1 VPQPDRSSAPDEQMA
16 SGFGQGLKRTADASS
31 ADTPAPSM
39 QKREA
44 TKLEN
49 WDFPKMLEFSNKVED
64 GAQGDK
70 FIKINEYIS
79 EADAGKPFGTVPAK
93 RVEIVIGELS
103 SNPDQHKPVRAPFDA
118 GIAKQNGVELGTAW
132 GWTLELD
139 DEQFRNYSK
148 LEKHCMDKAAPMRHE
163 LLPSQSK
170 KAGKA
175 NFTAERFATEF
186 NSKLVAADPT
196 KGYKSYLRIHVESD
210 PAKMMPTIRKTHR
223 KGGKFTRPIKG
234 DIHDL
239 KKGSV
244 GKFKIALSRGQYG
257 GKVGFGLKFT
267 LTDAMLIENERE
279 TGASGL
285 NTSGMEFLDE
295 DTPTDGADASSNA
308 GKGEVEEL
316 ENGSV
321 SASLQ
326 EQFQSNDST
335 AQ

>member
-1 VPQPDRSSAPDEQMA
+1 
-16 SGFGQGLKRTADASS
+16 
-31 ADTPAPSM
+31 M

-44 TKLEN
+44 TKLKDWN
-49 WDFPKMLEFSNKVED
+49 FPLMLEVNSKVED

-70 FIKINEYIS
+70 FIKINEYQR
-79 EADAGKPFGTVPAK
+79 EEDAGKPFGTVPTK

-103 SNPDQHKPVRAPFDA
+103 SNKDEDDPVRMPFDA

-132 GWTLELD
+132 GATLELKT
-139 DEQFRNYSK
+139 DEEFRNYAK
-148 LEKHCMDKAAPMRHE
+148 LEKHVIDKMAPMRHE
-163 LLPSQSK
+163 LLPTQSK

-175 NFTAERFATEF
+175 NFSAERFATEF

-210 PAKMMPTIRKTHR
+210 PAKTMPVIRKTHR
-223 KGGKFTRPIKG
+223 KNGKFTRPIPG
-234 DIHDL
+234 TIHDL

-244 GKFKIALSRGQYG
+244 GKFKIALVRGAYG
-257 GKVGFGLKFT
+257 GKVGCGLKFT
-267 LTDAMLIENERE
+267 LTDAMLVENERE
-279 TGASGL
+279 TGAPGL

-295 DTPTDGADASSNA
+295 DTPADGAEALTSTSA
-308 GKGEVEEL
+308 GKGDVEDL

-326 EQFQSNDST
+326 EQFQRDT
-335 AQ
+335 TGEQ

>member
-1 VPQPDRSSAPDEQMA
+1 MA
-16 SGFGQGLKRTADASS
+16 SNFGQGLKRTGGDGAPADA
-31 ADTPAPSM
+31 PAPQM
-39 QKREA
+39 RKREA
-44 TKLEN
+44 TKLSD

-64 GAQGDK
+64 GTQGDK
-70 FIKINEYIS
+70 FIKINEYID
-79 EADAGKPFGTVPAK
+79 EADAGKPFGTVPTK

-103 SNPDQHKPVRAPFDA
+103 SDPEQHKPVRAPFDA
-118 GIAKQNGVELGTAW
+118 GIAKQNGQELGTAW

-139 DEQFRNYSK
+139 DEQFRAYAK
-148 LEKHCMDKAAPMRHE
+148 LEKHYVDKAAPMRHE
-163 LLPSQSK
+163 LLPTQSK
-170 KAGKA
+170 KAGKS

-196 KGYKSYLRIHVESD
+196 KGYKSYLRIHVEHD

-244 GKFKIALSRGQYG
+244 GKFKIALSRGGYG
-257 GKVGFGLKFT
+257 GKVGTGLKFT

-285 NTSGMEFLDE
+285 NTDGMEFLDE
-295 DTPTDGADASSNA
+295 DTPADGAEARTSA
-308 GKGEVEEL
+308 GKGEVEDL

-326 EQFQSNDST
+326 EQFQRDNT
-335 AQ
+335 GEQ